1 MSKPAAKV
9 KQEEKE
15 VEPQEGVVPK
25 VEEPVAD
32 PVASLD
38 IQEAF
43 LPSEPQP
50 LVALEPPRVK
60 EEDSEQ
66 PKKKRKLPKR
76 GTPSGHYIN
85 QQPPKEEP
93 DSYFDWSQWDSFRD
107 YDV

>member
-1 MSKPAAKV
+1 MSKPPAKV

-15 VEPQEGVVPK
+15 VEPQEEVVPK
-25 VEEPVAD
+25 VEEPVAE

-38 IQEAF
+38 IIEAF

-50 LVALEPPRVK
+50 LVVLELPRVK

-76 GTPSGHYIN
+76 GTPSGQYLN
-85 QQPPKEEP
+85 PQPPKEDP
-93 DSYFDWSQWDSFRD
+93 DSYFDWSQWDSFRG